1 MNDGSGPTSKPVRI
15 IAAVL
20 GVFLGI
26 GGVLLFTLGVSEFPR
41 LWLAALEG
49 VVTVILGAT
58 FLFAA
63 KTGRSPAWPD

>member
-1 MNDGSGPTSKPVRI
+1 MNDGSGPISMPVRI
-15 IAAVL
+15 LAAVL
-20 GVFLGI
+20 GAFLGI
-26 GGVLLFTLGVSEFPR
+26 GGVLLFVTGLSEFPR

-49 VVTVILGAT
+49 VVTVLLGGA

>member
-1 MNDGSGPTSKPVRI
+1 MSDGSGPISKPVRI
-15 IAAVL
+15 LAAAL
-20 GVFLGI
+20 GAFLGI
-26 GGVLLFTLGVSEFPR
+26 GGVLLFALGVAEFPR